1 MHEIIR
7 QVAELSADD
16 QNRFFDGIRTAVTA
30 QELEALQIA
39 VSYLGMLMHP
49 EKGQAMKEALASQ
62 LYAEMRGR

>member
-1 MHEIIR
+1 MHEFIR

-16 QNRFFDGIRTAVTA
+16 QNRFFDGIRSIVTA
-30 QELEALQIA
+30 QELQALQIA

-49 EKGQAMKEALASQ
+49 EKEQAMKEALSSH

>member
-1 MHEIIR
+1 MHEFIR

-39 VSYLGMLMHP
+39 VSYLGMMMHP
-49 EKGQAMKEALASQ
+49 EKEQAMKEALSSQ
-62 LYAEMRGR
+62 LYAEMRDR